1 MVRRDCTQCADL
13 PSNTWCSNNQT
24 LGKWDDKKQKDDA
37 DTVALHFIKGR
48 SGNGSDDDTDDLR
61 KWRQANLCTAV
72 FQSVGQGFSD
82 TNTIPAEVV
91 IYAAKSTVTVQDF
104 PRVATREKA
113 HAHLAYVFKRQVAL
127 YKGKA
132 TRHVK
137 RKKQRA
143 ASRVHT
149 RAREKS
155 DSINIRTDTRYHSI
169 VSCRSVVIQR
179 RLRMTLTRKG
189 KIQLSM
195 RSQAG
200 VTQCRTTPSVG
211 KQRQQSWVKS

>member
-1 MVRRDCTQCADL
+1 MPTRKDTSGVRQG
-13 PSNTWCSNNQT
+13 Q
-24 LGKWDDKKQKDDA
+24 
-37 DTVALHFIKGR
+37 
-48 SGNGSDDDTDDLR
+48 
-61 KWRQANLCTAV
+61 WRQEILCTAV

-91 IYAAKSTVTVQDF
+91 IYAAKSTVTVKDF

-169 VSCRSVVIQR
+169 VSCRSVVMQR

-211 KQRQQSWVKS
+211 KQCRAG